1 VGKNATVG
9 LVATSRA
16 AVIAAAMLGFLLAGW
31 QLMQVGWRPLPGKT
45 ASGTDT

>member
-1 VGKNATVG
+1 MGITTAAG
-9 LVATSRA
+9 LVATSPA

-31 QLMQVGWRPLPGKT
+31 QLMPFGWRPLPGKT